1 MLIFR
6 KTTNVNWLEKY
17 RACTMV
23 SKRQITLHTGVYYT
37 QHNMQTFCAVTDSLD
52 HSPAGIWACLSP
64 ILDKIFEENK
74 DIDTVHFY
82 SDGPTKSKFLLVI
95 Q

>member
-1 MLIFR
+1 MH
-6 KTTNVNWLEKY
+6 Y
-17 RACTMV
+17 GA

-37 QHNMQTFCAVTDSLD
+37 PNDMQTFCAVSDYLD
-52 HSPAGIWACLSP
+52 HSPADIWACLSP

-82 SDGPTKSKFLLVI
+82 NDGPSTQYKQKANFFLLSREVKAAV
-95 Q
+95 